1 MLVRVRV
8 SDGHKSSSE
17 WRNLSLLLPRP
28 RHVLLLLLPPPQPR
42 RLLLLRAPLRQ
53 LLLGRPRLRRLLPLL
68 HVSRCRCR
76 SPSGT
81 TRCCP
86 LACCDRRVAALRAPG
101 RHLHCVCAVLP
112 LLPHSCPPFLEL
124 LHGACGRAAPRF
136 NSRGGSRALGD
147 CGRCA
152 ASAPPAAWYWGP
164 RSICPALPALHAP
177 ARAAGSAVSVC
188 GGALVLCDGVCYGPA
203 QLARMAD
210 RRLEAS
216 GPTRMDHATGSPDPN
231 AHQR

>member
-1 MLVRVRV
+1 MQHGRDMLVRVRV

-81 TRCCP
+81 GVQATRLFDASSCG
-86 LACCDRRVAALRAPG
+86 RVYAPNTSKFWNTDK
-101 RHLHCVCAVLP
+101 
-112 LLPHSCPPFLEL
+112 PHSGPVGRPGPRVSSLPRPGGAR
-124 LHGACGRAAPRF
+124 HGLGVNRVYKICEALAMP
-136 NSRGGSRALGD
+136 RAL
-147 CGRCA
+147 A
-152 ASAPPAAWYWGP
+152 
-164 RSICPALPALHAP
+164 RS
-177 ARAAGSAVSVC
+177 
-188 GGALVLCDGVCYGPA
+188 
-203 QLARMAD
+203 
-210 RRLEAS
+210 
-216 GPTRMDHATGSPDPN
+216 T
-231 AHQR
+231 AHC